1 VLDRSRRDI
10 AWSTTHYACK
20 VCNSIDVASAGRSSR
35 TPCSTLRNLT
45 KGTERGALLTAPWGG
60 IAISVTILSGV
71 GYALQTV
78 LDYVSVPSD
87 VAQLVFFGFFEWDG
101 ILALLT
107 GIIAVL
113 VGRNRD
119 DWTVRLGI
127 IAIAYVALAQTIQTL
142 WD

>member
-1 VLDRSRRDI
+1 MRAV
-10 AWSTTHYACK
+10 
-20 VCNSIDVASAGRSSR
+20 SA
-35 TPCSTLRNLT
+35 
-45 KGTERGALLTAPWGG
+45 APWGG